1 MGYVAKV
8 EKLDG
13 KLPKIAYR
21 WDAETEILSGQ
32 FKVTRKADG
41 LTGSVELTDA
51 EGSYVILD
59 VAGGA
64 VRGVEVVVW
73 PETSI
78 VEGLAPPQ
86 PTSQGRL
93 MMPARASQ
101 PGIAAVELETH
112 LSAHKRA
119 DESVIHVMVGSRR
132 KVDVVELAEGL
143 ILEVDTEGN
152 IAGLWLTNVPPFPQP
167 PQT

>member
-1 MGYVAKV
+1 MAYVARV

-13 KLPKIAYR
+13 KLPQIAYR

-32 FKVTRKADG
+32 FKGGKKTDG

-51 EGSYVILD
+51 AGSYVILD
-59 VAGGA
+59 VAGS
-64 VRGVEVVVW
+64 VRGLEVVVW

-78 VEGLAPPQ
+78 VENLKAPE

-101 PGIAAVELETH
+101 PGIAAVEVETH

-119 DESVIHVMVGSRR
+119 DESVIHVMVGPRR
-132 KVDVVELAEGL
+132 KVTVVQLADGL
-143 ILEVDTEGN
+143 ILETDGEGN

-167 PQT
+167 QA